1 MTSIADKRIEAT
13 KAEAKAKKLRAE
25 ADAKKAAAEFE
36 QEWGAGAEADAT
48 AKAWD
53 DYQEATNAAARA
65 EKEAED
71 AQKALASTKTLE
83 ALRAAAKV
91 RVRDY
96 MLVDDIAEQAMEI
109 PADTTFKDLI
119 DIAIE
124 TMQDDTI
131 TIAAAAAAAAEWLEE
146 QVGGFDTEARY
157 KIANAT
163 EKILDRC
170 DREEIYPLEI
180 L

>member
-1 MTSIADKRIEAT
+1 MTSLADARIEA
-13 KAEAKAKKLRAE
+13 KRAEARATKLRAE
-25 ADAKKAAAEFE
+25 ANAKKAAAEFE
-36 QEWGAGAEADAT
+36 QEWGSGEGSDAT

-53 DYQEATNAAARA
+53 AYQDATNAAARA
-65 EKEAED
+65 EKEAEV
-71 AQKALASTKTLE
+71 AQHKVERTETEQALS
-83 ALRAAAKV
+83 AAVEVK
-91 RVRDY
+91 VRDY

-109 PADTTFKDLI
+109 PAGTTFGDLI

-124 TMQDDTI
+124 AMQEDTI
-131 TIAAAAAAAAEWLEE
+131 TRAAAADAAAEWLED
-146 QVGGFDTEARY
+146 QVGGFDTEARN

-170 DREEIYPLEI
+170 HQAEIYPLSI